1 MKFIKCRYDDAVNID
16 YIVYAKEL
24 RDGDVEFKDLYGTTH
39 RYNGTLEE
47 FIEEIRR
54 ISEDG

>member
-1 MKFIKCRYDDAVNID
+1 MKFIKCEYDYAVNID

-24 RDGDVEFKDLYGTTH
+24 RDGDVEFKDLYGTAH
-39 RYNGTLEE
+39 RYNGTLKE